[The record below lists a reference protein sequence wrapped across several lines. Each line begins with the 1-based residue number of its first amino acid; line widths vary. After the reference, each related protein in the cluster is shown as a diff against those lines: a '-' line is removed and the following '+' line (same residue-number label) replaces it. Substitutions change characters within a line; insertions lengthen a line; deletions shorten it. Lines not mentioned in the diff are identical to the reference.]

1 MAGEIPA
8 LGAFFLSGAA
18 ALVFEVAWFHRAG
31 LVFGNSLWAVTI
43 VLSAFMGG
51 LAIGNALV
59 ARYAARIRH
68 PLALYA
74 LLELAVGG
82 FGIAAV
88 YVLPTLTGI
97 VVPTAHLLPEGSLAL
112 NATRLITAFAVLVVP
127 ATAMG
132 ATLPVLAGAVG
143 RTRSFGG
150 VLGRLYGFNTLG
162 AVAGVIVSEVWFV
175 RLVGV
180 AGAAWL
186 AASLNVA
193 AAAIVFWLSARSSH
207 ALHAGPDRLRQGYG
221 ESAEASAKAE
231 GPPYVMS
238 RLIN

>member
-1 MAGEIPA
+1 MAGELPA

-31 LVFGNSLWAVTI
+31 LVFGSSLWAVTI

-112 NATRLITAFAVLVVP
+112 NATRLIAAFVVLVVP

-143 RTRSFGG
+143 RARSFGG

-162 AVAGVIVSEVWFV
+162 AVAGVMGTLQAIEVIKELLQLGDS
-175 RLVGV
+175 LVGRLLLYDALPPRFTV
-180 AGAAWL
+180 LDYDWDPENPLNGENPCYGDL
-186 AASLNVA
+186 AHHRATPVTA
-193 AAAIVFWLSARSSH
+193 
-207 ALHAGPDRLRQGYG
+207 
-221 ESAEASAKAE
+221 
-231 GPPYVMS
+231 
-238 RLIN
+238 